1 MVLNGNQIEITRE
14 DFADS
19 LKYAIREFL
28 RKNLD
33 DPISGDRED
42 GDKFIW
48 AANTKAVLDKKAH
61 KVPFIAISKSG
72 GNSRDLGHDGSGQNK
87 RQSFDLQFVF
97 DTPVNSDVIDRACQ
111 LISEIEN
118 QQGSGP
124 DYDFDFRPVSDS
136 EVTAQP
142 QDRSDYVEHQFQEQ
156 SAEIMFRGIFGGK

>member
-1 MVLNGNQIEITRE
+1 MVLNNGNIEIARE

-33 DPISGDRED
+33 DPISGSREN
-42 GDKFIW
+42 GDKFVW
-48 AANTKAVLDKKAH
+48 AANTHAVLDKKAH

-87 RQSFDLQFVF
+87 RQSFDVQFVF
-97 DTPVNSDVIDRACQ
+97 DSPKNSDVIDRACQ

-124 DYDFDFRPVSDS
+124 DYGYDFRPVSDS

-142 QDRSDYVEHQFQEQ
+142 QDRSNYVDHQYQEQ
-156 SAEIMFRGIFGGK
+156 AAEIMFRGIYGGK